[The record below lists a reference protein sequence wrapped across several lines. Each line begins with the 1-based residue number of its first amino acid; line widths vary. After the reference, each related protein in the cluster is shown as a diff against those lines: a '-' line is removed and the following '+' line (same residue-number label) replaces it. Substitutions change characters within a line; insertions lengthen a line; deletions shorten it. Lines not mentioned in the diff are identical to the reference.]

1 MSRVIVNIISEQ
13 TIPNYLFIKEIFQPG
28 DSLLFIASQKFSER
42 IGWIVQSLGFAD
54 ISVESILFPEGGE
67 ERWEDMESMLKEKLY
82 WFSMFL
88 KVSIVRFVIFLIPK
102 MLY

>member
-42 IGWIVQSLGFAD
+42 IGWIVQSLGF
-54 ISVESILFPEGGE
+54 V
-67 ERWEDMESMLKEKLY
+67 
-82 WFSMFL
+82 
-88 KVSIVRFVIFLIPK
+88 
-102 MLY
+102 

>member
-54 ISVESILFPEGGE
+54 ISVESDWRNKIHEFIG
-67 ERWEDMESMLKEKLY
+67 SAC
-82 WFSMFL
+82 F
-88 KVSIVRFVIFLIPK
+88 
-102 MLY
+102 